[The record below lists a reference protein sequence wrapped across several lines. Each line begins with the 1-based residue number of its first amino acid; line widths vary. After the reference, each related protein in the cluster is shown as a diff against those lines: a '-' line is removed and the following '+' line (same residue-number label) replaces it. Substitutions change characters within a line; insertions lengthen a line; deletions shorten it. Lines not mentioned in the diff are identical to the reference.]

1 MEFPIPEAQ
10 YWDVSKKSQKDRQ
23 MIRKFVPEAVDLA
36 TISRGEIYRIDT
48 FYLECQKYRD
58 HYRDP
63 YGKVHCPPFFHLH
76 KGKCGIKLD
85 QTLAQM
91 TQAIAGTVD
100 RQPIVFPLIPNKS
113 MFLGGSIPMGSH
125 TSKIGV
131 TSYLR

>member
-10 YWDVSKKSQKDRQ
+10 YWDVSKKSQRDRQ
-23 MIRKFVPEAVDLA
+23 MIRKFIPDSVDLA
-36 TISRGEIYRIDT
+36 TVSPSEIYKIDT

-63 YGKVHCPPFFHLH
+63 YGKVHCPPFFQTH

-85 QTLAQM
+85 QNLIRL
-91 TQAIAGTVD
+91 TQAISATVD
-100 RQPIVFPLIPNKS
+100 RQPIVFPLIPSKS
-113 MFLGGSIPMGSH
+113 MFLGTSIPMGSH

-131 TSYLR
+131 TSFLR